1 LPVLK
6 WGKEQ
11 GGVVGFSHSGW
22 GLQIPGD
29 ELPNYNLPKYDGIG
43 ANEYIV
49 DVVHDVCDFI
59 STVDTPSVWELN
71 VWYHT
76 LNCGY
81 ECRISGETDF
91 PCIYGER
98 VGMGRAYVKL
108 PTGQPFDFDN
118 WVHAL
123 RDGRSYC
130 CDGLSHLYDFQINGL
145 AVGEKGLNGRQSVL
159 GVKSG
164 DKLAIQVNA
173 AALLEEQPREDIRK
187 LPLDQKPY
195 WHIERARIGNSRKVP
210 VELIVNGQPVARTEL
225 VADGATQSLT
235 FNYTP
240 KRSSWVALRIFPS
253 SHTNPIFV
261 EVDGQPIRAS
271 QRSAQWCLDS
281 VDVCWKSKVG
291 NIRASEREAAAAAFE
306 VARQAYRKRL
316 AESYDDR
323 Q

>member
-1 LPVLK
+1 
-6 WGKEQ
+6 
-11 GGVVGFSHSGW
+11 
-22 GLQIPGD
+22 
-29 ELPNYNLPKYDGIG
+29 
-43 ANEYIV
+43 
-49 DVVHDVCDFI
+49 
-59 STVDTPSVWELN
+59 
-71 VWYHT
+71 
-76 LNCGY
+76 
-81 ECRISGETDF
+81 
-91 PCIYGER
+91 
-98 VGMGRAYVKL
+98 
-108 PTGQPFDFDN
+108 
-118 WVHAL
+118 
-123 RDGRSYC
+123 
-130 CDGLSHLYDFQINGL
+130 LYDFQINGL

-225 VADGATQSLT
+225 VADGATQALT

-240 KRSSWVALRIFPS
+240 ERSSWVALRIFPS

-291 NIRASEREAAAAAFE
+291 NIRVSEREAAAAAFE